1 MKKIFLFLFA
11 IYGSIN
17 LLSAQSMVG
26 AWRTISNVIEDLD
39 GTKSDIVPKQT
50 KMYPCIADLQTIF
63 DANGKQYFKSPKN
76 DCDEFV
82 KLPGSTWKMNG
93 KTLSLTNTKV
103 PTPLG
108 TTSTFTVDFI
118 GDKAILTKEY
128 SADERAKM
136 YKSKAKKIT
145 ITYQRV

>member
-1 MKKIFLFLFA
+1 M
-11 IYGSIN
+11 
-17 LLSAQSMVG
+17 LLISANVLTAQSIIG
-26 AWRTISNVIEDLD
+26 AWKTISNVIEDLD
-39 GTKSDIVPKQT
+39 GTKSDIVPKQI
-50 KMYPCIADLQTIF
+50 KMYPCIAELQTIF

-93 KTLSLTNTKV
+93 KTISLTNTKV

-108 TTSTFTVDFI
+108 TTSTFTVDFV
-118 GDKAILTKEY
+118 GNKAILTKEY
-128 SADERAKM
+128 SAEERAKM